1 MSADPQQFK
10 EFIPMKIH
18 TEYEISLPDDESL
31 IIS

>member
-10 EFIPMKIH
+10 EFASMKSH
-18 TEYEISLPDDESL
+18 TEHEISLPDDESL